1 MITVPILQIRKL
13 RFREV
18 TGNLPVVTPLAA
30 EEHGLAKNCQACSAA
45 PLGGSTQQMVPT
57 MKKDSGTERRMS
69 KYPRCGSL

>member
-1 MITVPILQIRKL
+1 MIPVPILQTRKL

-30 EEHGLAKNCQACSAA
+30 EEHGWAKNCQACSTA

-57 MKKDSGTERRMS
+57 V
-69 KYPRCGSL
+69 